1 MKKYDLLRSGDTIIR
16 VLEVQGGRVLIID
29 CIKRT
34 MPVWIEVDTLE
45 SYSECSSNELSEVT
59 GGIMVG
65 TDDLDADQ
73 RKTMHERYTMI
84 APILAFIA
92 DDRMRSRLICSVAA
106 EHGVS
111 KQTVR
116 SYLCLYLAYMDVS
129 ALAPRRREDDR
140 QLTQDEKN
148 IRWALNKFFYTTKK
162 QSLMT
167 AYTMMLK
174 EKYCDSL
181 GVLTKEYPSFY
192 QFRYFYRK
200 TRNLQNFY
208 ISRDGLKNYQRNNRP
223 LTGDGVQEFA
233 PAVGTG
239 MFDATVCDIYPFER
253 VPVGCNRSHHHPG
266 TDIPY
271 CEWYSRLR

>member
-92 DDRMRSRLICSVAA
+92 DDRMRSRLICSVAE
-106 EHGVS
+106 EHKVS

-116 SYLCLYLAYMDVS
+116 SYLCLYLAYMDVT
-129 ALAPRRREDDR
+129 ALAPKHREDER
-140 QLTQDEKN
+140 VLTQDEKN
-148 IRWALNKFFYTTKK
+148 IRWALNKFFY
-162 QSLMT
+162 M
-167 AYTMMLK
+167 
-174 EKYCDSL
+174 
-181 GVLTKEYPSFY
+181 V
-192 QFRYFYRK
+192 
-200 TRNLQNFY
+200 
-208 ISRDGLKNYQRNNRP
+208 IP
-223 LTGDGVQEFA
+223 L
-233 PAVGTG
+233 
-239 MFDATVCDIYPFER
+239 R
-253 VPVGCNRSHHHPG
+253 
-266 TDIPY
+266 
-271 CEWYSRLR
+271 